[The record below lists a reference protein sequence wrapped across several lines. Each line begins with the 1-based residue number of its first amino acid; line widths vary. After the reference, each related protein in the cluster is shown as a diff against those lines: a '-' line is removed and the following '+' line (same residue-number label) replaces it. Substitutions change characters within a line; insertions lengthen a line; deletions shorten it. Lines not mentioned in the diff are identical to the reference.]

1 MEDEAEMI
9 EDSQSSLR
17 SKRRLI
23 LTTQL
28 MQQLFHA
35 PPAAMLSVDASSQ
48 FESVACFAARLA
60 LGDACCEISC
70 SENDATNSK
79 DM

>member
-1 MEDEAEMI
+1 MEDEAEMF
-9 EDSQSSLR
+9 EDAQPSLR

-48 FESVACFAARLA
+48 YESAACFVARLA
-60 LGDACCEISC
+60 LGDACCQISC
-70 SENDATNSK
+70 SGDDATNSK
-79 DM
+79 DL